1 MTFKKVVTWA
11 SCPNFMSGT
20 ELKNIFLVARQL
32 DWWYKRYVSRMNNR
46 IVRSNKAVKLLK
58 SMGAPLVFYIYLYVC
73 SIESST
79 FVIIKYVQLSPPHTL
94 LASVSQN
101 LISLDISWLA
111 FHWLNETEYVGA
123 QMYKVGMYIISLCLI
138 GDAAA
143 QVHILSRLSTYSSLH
158 FLHMLYLKCKIV
170 F

>member
-1 MTFKKVVTWA
+1 M
-11 SCPNFMSGT
+11 
-20 ELKNIFLVARQL
+20 
-32 DWWYKRYVSRMNNR
+32 Y
-46 IVRSNKAVKLLK
+46 
-58 SMGAPLVFYIYLYVC
+58 

-79 FVIIKYVQLSPPHTL
+79 FVIIKYVQLSPHIL

-138 GDAAA
+138 GAAA